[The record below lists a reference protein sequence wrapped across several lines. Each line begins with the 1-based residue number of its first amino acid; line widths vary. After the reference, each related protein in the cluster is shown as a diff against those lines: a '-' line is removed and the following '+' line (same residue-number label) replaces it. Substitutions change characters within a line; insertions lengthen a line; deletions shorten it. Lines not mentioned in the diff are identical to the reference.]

1 MNHRF
6 FLTLQ
11 VENINLKLM
20 KSKTILGFAL
30 AAIMAASC
38 GNAPAGETY
47 QWQPVGDKIMTDWA
61 AKIDPTN
68 VLPEYPRP
76 QMERAQWQNLNGLW
90 DYAVTAKEGIKP
102 SQYDGKILVPFAIES
117 ALSGVGRSFTEN
129 DALWYSREFS
139 VPKEWKGKRIL
150 LNFGA
155 VDWKTEVYVDG
166 KLAGEHVGGY
176 DPFSFDIT
184 DLLTKGKK
192 HNLTVKV
199 LDQTDKWYQPC
210 GKQIMD
216 PHGIWYTPVS
226 GIWQTVW
233 IEPVAETYIASFTTY
248 PDVAGAKLGVD
259 VKVENMQPGDVCRV
273 QMYDGEVL
281 AAEGHGYKDALWVTS
296 PKLWSPDSPFLYD
309 VKVQILRKGQIVDEV
324 KSYAAMREVT
334 VARDADGHKRMLLN
348 GEPLFQ
354 YGPLDQGWWPDGLYT
369 APTDEALAFD
379 IVKTKEFGYNMIRKH
394 VKVEPARWYYHCDR
408 LGMLVWQDMPSPK
421 HGDNK
426 WANHEYEKGTDS
438 QITPEG
444 KANFYNE
451 WAEIIKDFKN
461 FPCIVVWVPFNESWG
476 QFDTDDV
483 VKFTREQDPSRLIN
497 YASGGNFYRCSGDI
511 LDLHNYP
518 DPEMYLYDPAYINV
532 LGEYG
537 GIGLPLEGHLWQTDR
552 NWGYVQYKNGDDV
565 LDAYA
570 RYAEELIDLIRK
582 GFAAAVYTQTTD
594 VEGEVNGLMTYDRK
608 VVKVDP
614 ERLSKINRTVIESM

>member
-1 MNHRF
+1 MMMNSRLF
-6 FLTLQ
+6 W
-11 VENINLKLM
+11 
-20 KSKTILGFAL
+20 GFVL
-30 AAIMAASC
+30 AVTMSFSC
-38 GNAPAGETY
+38 SGGPVGETG
-47 QWQPVGDKIMTDWA
+47 QWAPVGDRIMTEWA
-61 AKIDPTN
+61 SQVDPDN

-76 QMERAQWQNLNGLW
+76 QLVREEWLNMNGLW
-90 DYAVTAKEGIKP
+90 SYAITPAESEAPVEFEG
-102 SQYDGKILVPFAIES
+102 QILVPFAVES
-117 ALSGVGRSFTEN
+117 ALSGVGRTLTEN

-139 VPKEWKGKRIL
+139 VPKKWKGRRIM

-184 DLLTKGKK
+184 DLLSKGKK

-199 LDQTDKWYQPC
+199 LDQTDKWYQPH
-210 GKQIMD
+210 GKQIME

-233 IEPVAETYIASFTTY
+233 MEPVPETYIKSFNAV
-248 PDVAGAKLGVD
+248 PDVPGAKLAVD
-259 VKVENMQPGDVCRV
+259 VKVENMQPGDICRV
-273 QMYDGEVL
+273 QMYDGEFLAGEGNGYQDAVL
-281 AAEGHGYKDALWVTS
+281 VTNLKLLS
-296 PKLWSPDSPFLYD
+296 PENPFLYD
-309 VKVQILRKGQIVDEV
+309 LKIMIIRKGQIVDEIT
-324 KSYAAMREVT
+324 SYAAMREVA

-379 IVKTKEFGYNMIRKH
+379 IEKTKEFGFNMIRKH

-408 LGMLVWQDMPSPK
+408 LGMLVWQDMPSTTY
-421 HGDNK
+421 GDNE
-426 WANHEYEKGTDS
+426 WGNHEYDTGTDS
-438 QITPEG
+438 KITQEG
-444 KANFYNE
+444 KDNYYNE
-451 WAEIIKDFKN
+451 WKEIINDFKI
-461 FPCIVVWVPFNESWG
+461 FPSIVVWVPFNEAWG
-476 QFDTDDV
+476 QFDTDEV
-483 VKFTREQDPSRLIN
+483 VKFTREQDPSRLVN
-497 YASGGNFYRCSGDI
+497 YASGGNFVKCSGDI

-518 DPEMYLYDPAYINV
+518 DPEMYLYDPDYVNV

-537 GIGLPLEGHLWQTDR
+537 GIGWPIEGHLWQKDR
-552 NWGYVQYKNGDDV
+552 NWGYVQYQNGDQV
-565 LDAYA
+565 LDVYES
-570 RYAEELIDLIRK
+570 YSEELIDLIRK

-608 VVKVDP
+608 VVKLDVD
-614 ERLSKINRTVIESM
+614 RLSKINRTVIESL

>member
-1 MNHRF
+1 MNRRF

-537 GIGLPLEGHLWQTDR
+537 GLGLPLEGHLWQTDR

>member
-1 MNHRF
+1 MNRRF
-6 FLTLQ
+6 FLTLR

-90 DYAVTAKEGIKP
+90 DYALTAKEGIKP